1 MEDFIG
7 GYLAWVRERVL
18 GRLVAARLAVASLF
32 FVNGMLFATWV
43 SRIPAIEQQRGLS
56 HATLGLA
63 LLLLAFGAMISMPVA
78 GALCVRFGSA
88 KVCGIGILAYC
99 AFLPLVSLAGDAWVF
114 ALCLFLFGIA
124 HGSVD
129 VAMNAQAVQVERKYR
144 RPIMSSF
151 HALFSIGGLSGA
163 ASGGLIAALGWKP
176 PMHFFVVAVAMG
188 ILSVIALPH
197 LLPTVEARTA
207 GARTFALPSRALIGV
222 GVIALCIMMGEGAM
236 ADWSAVYLHRIVQ
249 TSEGVAALGY
259 AAFSIAMATGRIVGD
274 RVIARF
280 GPENLVRAGGGLAA
294 AGLLVALLM
303 PSPVFV
309 LAGLACVGAGF
320 ATIVPMAFSA
330 AGNARDVSPGVAI
343 ASVTTMG
350 YLGFLLGPPLIGFLA
365 QGVGLRMALGV
376 IVLTSVFPILLRS
389 ALRREEPQL

>member
-99 AFLPLVSLAGDAWVF
+99 AFLPLVSLAGEAWVF

-129 VAMNAQAVQVERKYR
+129 VAMNAQAVQAERKYR

-163 ASGGLIAALGWKP
+163 ASGGLIATLGWKP

-188 ILSVIALPH
+188 VLSVIALPH

-207 GARTFALPSRALIGV
+207 RARTFALPSRALVGV
-222 GVIALCIMMGEGAM
+222 GIIALCIMMGEGAM
-236 ADWSAVYLHRIVQ
+236 ADWSGVYLHRIVQ

-259 AAFSIAMATGRIVGD
+259 AAFSIAMATGRFVGD
-274 RVIARF
+274 RAIARF
-280 GPENLVRAGGGLAA
+280 GPENLVRAGGSLAA
-294 AGLLVALLM
+294 CGLLMALLV
-303 PSPVFV
+303 PHPVFV

-365 QGVGLRMALGV
+365 QGVGLRIALGV

-389 ALRREEPQL
+389 ALRIEQEPG

>member
-1 MEDFIG
+1 MEDFIE
-7 GYLAWVRERVL
+7 GYLAWVRERVF
-18 GRLVAARLAVASLF
+18 GRLVAARFAVASLF

-43 SRIPAIEQQRGLS
+43 SRIPAIEEQRGLS

-78 GALCVRFGSA
+78 GALCARFGSA
-88 KVCGIGILAYC
+88 RVCGVGILAYC
-99 AFLPLVSLAGDAWVF
+99 AFLPLLSVAKETWVF
-114 ALCLFLFGIA
+114 ALCLFLFGIS

-163 ASGGLIAALGWKP
+163 ATGGLIAAMGWKP
-176 PMHFFVVAVAMG
+176 ANHFFLVAVAMG
-188 ILSVIALPH
+188 LLSVVVLPH
-197 LLPTVEARTA
+197 LLPTIETRAA
-207 GARTFALPSRALIGV
+207 GTRTFALPSKALIGV

-236 ADWSAVYLHRIVQ
+236 ADWSAVYLRRVVE
-249 TSEGVAALGY
+249 TPEGIAAMGY

-294 AGLLVALLM
+294 TGLMMALLI

-365 QGVGLRMALGV
+365 QGVGLRVALGV

-389 ALRREEPQL
+389 ALRSGTQGS

>member
-1 MEDFIG
+1 MEDFIE

-43 SRIPAIEQQRGLS
+43 SRIPAIEEQRGLS

-63 LLLLAFGAMISMPVA
+63 LLLLAFGAMISMPAA
-78 GALCVRFGSA
+78 GALCARFGSA
-88 KVCGIGILAYC
+88 RVCGVGILAYC
-99 AFLPLVSLAGDAWVF
+99 AFLPLLSFGGDAWVF

-176 PMHFFVVAVAMG
+176 TNHFFLVAVAMG
-188 ILSVIALPH
+188 ILSVVVLPH
-197 LLPTVEARTA
+197 LLPTIETRTV
-207 GARTFALPSRALIGV
+207 GSRTFALPSKTLIGV

-236 ADWSAVYLHRIVQ
+236 ADWSAVYLRRVVE
-249 TSEGVAALGY
+249 TCEGIAAMGY
-259 AAFSIAMATGRIVGD
+259 AAFSIAMAAGRIVGD

-294 AGLLVALLM
+294 AGLLVALLV
-303 PSPVFV
+303 PSPAFV
-309 LAGLACVGAGF
+309 LIGLACVGAGF

-365 QGVGLRMALGV
+365 QGVGLRAALGV

-389 ALRREEPQL
+389 SLNRSAE